1 MKRFILFVFIAA
13 VASGVFAKTW
23 RRESLTE
30 DVGYVYFD
38 HVVVYNDS
46 ESPFEVNYIVA
57 KPISVIELDDTVVN
71 LSGLRPNGLRIYYD
85 YYPLDRKIV
94 VHVAE
99 DKGIREE

>member
-1 MKRFILFVFIAA
+1 MKRILVGIMACCLTL
-13 VASGVFAKTW
+13 SCFAKSW

-30 DVGYVYFD
+30 DVGYVYFN

-71 LSGLRPNGLRIYYD
+71 INGLRNYGLRIYYD
-85 YYPLDRKIV
+85 YYPIEHKIV

-99 DKGIREE
+99 DKGIEE